1 MKKDLLTIINN
12 YGLLHQLEY
21 LQSEVWELNDAIYV
35 YENQKQVCLSC
46 CTCLHCDKE
55 REHIVEE
62 LADNYVLL
70 YQIKEYKRIDIKTFC
85 PIPDIKNTIKKE
97 LKEYVSKDIYKLS
110 TSVLED
116 NYLKIKENIIIVF
129 YKLKQF
135 QKHYGISSDEIK
147 EIMIYKIKRQLKRM
161 KNERLSDRTIN

>member
-46 CTCLHCDKE
+46 CTRLHCDKE

-70 YQIKEYKRIDIKTFC
+70 FQIKEYKNITINTYSSIPEINNPID
-85 PIPDIKNTIKKE
+85 E

-135 QKHYGISSDEIK
+135 QKYYEISDKEIK
-147 EIMIYKIKRQLKRM
+147 KVMIYKIKRQLKRM

>member
-46 CTCLHCDKE
+46 CTRLHCDKE

-70 YQIKEYKRIDIKTFC
+70 FQIKEYKNITINTYSSIPEINNPID
-85 PIPDIKNTIKKE
+85 E

-110 TSVLED
+110 TAVLED

-135 QKHYGISSDEIK
+135 QKHYEISDKEIK
-147 EIMIYKIKRQLKRM
+147 KVMIYKIKRQLKRM

>member
-21 LQSEVWELNDAIYV
+21 LQSEVWELNDAITT
-35 YENQKQVCLSC
+35 YESEI
-46 CTCLHCDKE
+46 HYCDCSIDRLYIETLKKN
-55 REHIVEE
+55 IIGE

-147 EIMIYKIKRQLKRM
+147 EIMNYKIKRQLKRM